1 MALFPLSCVLSGFTS
16 STYKSTPRR
25 NNMNCIEVL
34 TKNPTLRPRLALA
47 SLPGRLD
54 MPGDGKSIPLGMGP
68 LVEECHSIGLMRLA

>member
-1 MALFPLSCVLSGFTS
+1 
-16 STYKSTPRR
+16 
-25 NNMNCIEVL
+25 MNCIEVL